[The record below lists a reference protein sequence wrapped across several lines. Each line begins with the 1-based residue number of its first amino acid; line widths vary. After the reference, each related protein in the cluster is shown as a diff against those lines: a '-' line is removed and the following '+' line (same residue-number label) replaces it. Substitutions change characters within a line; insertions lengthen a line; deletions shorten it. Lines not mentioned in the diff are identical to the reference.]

1 MTRGDGIM
9 TEENSLLD
17 NNIVYIAGEVVRE
30 PKLSHEIFGEKFYTF
45 RMEVE
50 RLSRAKDN
58 LPVLISERLIDLELL
73 TNGTFLECEGQFRS
87 YNSTVDGRS
96 KLLLNIFA
104 RDVRILQSLDGIKN
118 RNSVFFDGF
127 ICKDPNYRTTPFG
140 REITDILLAV
150 NRAYNK
156 SDYIPC
162 ICWGRNARYCEKL
175 DVGVNLKIWGRIQSR
190 YYEKKTDENT
200 VVKRVA
206 YEVSV
211 SKLEASDSQESQA
224 N

>member
-1 MTRGDGIM
+1 MT
-9 TEENSLLD
+9 TEENSLFE
-17 NNIVYIAGEVVRE
+17 NNIVYIAGEVSRE
-30 PKLSHEIFGEKFYTF
+30 PRFSHEIFGEKFYNF
-45 RMEVE
+45 RMDIE
-50 RLSRAKDN
+50 RLSKSKDN
-58 LPVLISERLIDLELL
+58 LPVLISERLLDIDKLKK
-73 TNGTFLECEGQFRS
+73 GVCLECEGQFRS
-87 YNSTVDGRS
+87 YNSTVNGHS
-96 KLLLNIFA
+96 KLLLNVFA
-104 RDVRILQSLDGIKN
+104 REARITDSLENIQN

-175 DVGVNLKIWGRIQSR
+175 DVGTNLKIWGRIQSR
-190 YYEKKTDENT
+190 YYEKKIDENN
-200 VVKRVA
+200 VVKKIA

-211 SKLEASDSQESQA
+211 TKLEAVDEEKVQA
-224 N
+224 K